1 MAEAKFENLPGS
13 GKIPLLGLGTWGMG
27 GGVSPNYSQDDKVIH
42 AIKYALELGYT
53 HIDTAEIYTSGHMEE
68 LVGQA
73 MRGHQREKLFITTK
87 VKPAN
92 LRYQDVLDSFAG
104 SLKRLRTDY
113 VDLYLIHW
121 PNSSIPLEDTFRALN
136 RLVERGQVRH
146 LGVSNFNLNQLKE
159 AGDLSETPIVTN
171 QVPYSVFER
180 QYVRNGV
187 LGYCQQNEIVVTAYT
202 PIEKGRVAQDSE
214 IRQIADKHGATPV
227 QIALNWLIRQPKV
240 IAIPMSMDEK
250 HLEENL
256 GALDIELSE
265 EDAQRLD
272 RLSR

>member
-214 IRQIADKHGATPV
+214 IRQIADKHGATSV

>member
-73 MRGHQREKLFITTK
+73 IRGHQREKLFITTK

-121 PNSSIPLEDTFRALN
+121 PNSSIPLEDSFRALN
-136 RLVERGQVRH
+136 QLVDRGQVRH
-146 LGVSNFNLNQLKE
+146 LGVSNFNLSQLKE
-159 AGDLSETPIVTN
+159 AGDLSETAIVTN

>member
-73 MRGHQREKLFITTK
+73 IRGHQREKLFITTK

-121 PNSSIPLEDTFRALN
+121 PNSSIPLEDSFRALN
-136 RLVERGQVRH
+136 QLVDRGQVRH
-146 LGVSNFNLNQLKE
+146 LGVSNFNLSQLKE
-159 AGDLSETPIVTN
+159 AGDLSETAIVTN

-265 EDAQRLD
+265 EDARRLEL
-272 RLSR
+272 LSR

>member
-1 MAEAKFENLPGS
+1 MPGEKFENLPG
-13 GKIPLLGLGTWGMG
+13 GGRIPLLGLGTWGMG
-27 GGVSPNYSQDDKVIH
+27 GGISPDYSQDDKVIH
-42 AIKYALELGYT
+42 AIQYALDLGFT
-53 HIDTAEIYTSGHMEE
+53 HIDTAEIYTSGHTEE
-68 LVGQA
+68 LVSQA
-73 MRGHQREKLFITTK
+73 TKGRQREELFITTK
-87 VKPAN
+87 VSPSH

-104 SLKRLRTDY
+104 SLKRLETEY

-136 RLVERGQVRH
+136 RLVDRGQVRH
-146 LGVSNFNLNQLKE
+146 LGVSNFNLSQLKH
-159 AGDLSETPIVTN
+159 AIDLSETPIVTN
-171 QVPYSVFER
+171 QVPYSVFEH
-180 QYVRNGV
+180 QYVRNGI
-187 LGYCQQNEIVVTAYT
+187 LAYCQQNEIIVTAYT

-227 QIALNWLIRQPKV
+227 QIALNWLISQPKV

-265 EDAQRLD
+265 EEAQRLD